1 MHLAALQWQHAK
13 CCLLKQKI
21 VENNEKKRYM
31 SLSAIVVIAS
41 DGAIGKD
48 NGLLCHLPADL
59 KHFKTITMGHTIIM
73 GRRTFESLPKG
84 ALPGRENIVVS
95 RNSQYDAPGAK
106 VCGSIDEALAS
117 ASMPGECFIIGGAQ
131 LYASTIDKVD
141 TLYLTQIHAQFE
153 GADAYFPAIDAE
165 EWQEVD
171 REDHQSDEK
180 NRYDYSFVTLK
191 RKRV

>member
-1 MHLAALQWQHAK
+1 MA
-13 CCLLKQKI
+13 
-21 VENNEKKRYM
+21 
-31 SLSAIVVIAS
+31 LSAIVVIAD

-59 KHFKTITMGHTIIM
+59 KHFKSITMGHTIIM

-95 RNSQYDAPGAK
+95 RNADYRAEGAK
-106 VCGSIDEALAS
+106 VCTSIEQAVAE

-131 LYASTIDKVD
+131 LYASTIAQVDK
-141 TLYLTQIHAQFE
+141 LYLTAIHAHFDD
-153 GADAYFPAIDAE
+153 ADAYFPAINPD
-165 EWQEVD
+165 EWTEID
-171 REDHQSDEK
+171 REDHQADEK

-191 RKRV
+191 RK

>member
-1 MHLAALQWQHAK
+1 MA
-13 CCLLKQKI
+13 
-21 VENNEKKRYM
+21 
-31 SLSAIVVIAS
+31 LSAIVVIAD

-59 KHFKTITMGHTIIM
+59 KHFKSITMGHTIIM

-95 RNSQYDAPGAK
+95 RNADYLAEGAK
-106 VCGSIDEALAS
+106 VCTSIEQAIAE

-131 LYASTIDKVD
+131 LYASTIAQVDK
-141 TLYLTQIHAQFE
+141 LYLTAIHAHFDD
-153 GADAYFPAIDAE
+153 ADAYFPAINPD
-165 EWQEVD
+165 EWTEID
-171 REDHQSDEK
+171 REDHQADEK

-191 RKRV
+191 RK

>member
-1 MHLAALQWQHAK
+1 MA
-13 CCLLKQKI
+13 
-21 VENNEKKRYM
+21 
-31 SLSAIVVIAS
+31 LSAIVVIAD

-59 KHFKTITMGHTIIM
+59 KHFKSITMGHTIIM

-95 RNSQYDAPGAK
+95 RNADYRAEGAK
-106 VCGSIDEALAS
+106 VCTSIEQAVAQ

-131 LYASTIDKVD
+131 LYASTIAQVDK
-141 TLYLTQIHAQFE
+141 LYLTAIHAHFDD
-153 GADAYFPAIDAE
+153 ADAYFPAINPE
-165 EWQEVD
+165 EWTEID
-171 REDHQSDEK
+171 REDHQADDK

-191 RKRV
+191 RK